1 MILIFPCQDLPRNL
15 LIIILDT
22 VIQTT
27 TKTVGDMSLSHTS
40 TIFCI
45 LYSFYVSNTFKMFLK
60 SFSSVSTNLCSYGWD
75 LADQICNF
83 PVPHLSILQHQLIE
97 LTKIFELTMR
107 KNISSRHHHYKTI
120 LSKQFSQ
127 KDWFSI
133 FNIFLSLS
141 RHIPEYFVR

>member
-15 LIIILDT
+15 LIILTQSYKQQQRRWGTWVSPTHINNIYIL
-22 VIQTT
+22 
-27 TKTVGDMSLSHTS
+27 H
-40 TIFCI
+40 
-45 LYSFYVSNTFKMFLK
+45 SFYVSNTFKMFLK

-120 LSKQFSQ
+120 LSKQFNQ

-141 RHIPEYFVR
+141 RHIPEYFVQ

>member
-15 LIIILDT
+15 LIILTQSYKQQQRQRVSPTHINNIYIL
-22 VIQTT
+22 
-27 TKTVGDMSLSHTS
+27 H
-40 TIFCI
+40 
-45 LYSFYVSNTFKMFLK
+45 SFYVSNTFKMFFLK
-60 SFSSVSTNLCSYGWD
+60 SFTSVSTNLCSYGWD

-120 LSKQFSQ
+120 LSKQFNQ

-141 RHIPEYFVR
+141 RHIPEYFVQ